1 MATPQLD
8 EATLLDMD
16 SRIASGEKSINDIN
30 NPEARRQYLEWK
42 ASGPDEAKEKR
53 GFLSRAVGV
62 AGNVFGALEPALTI
76 GTGIAA
82 QPLAGLAGLK
92 TLATG
97 GTLDEAVE
105 TIQNVSGNLTYQPR
119 SRVGQAELSALA
131 TVMKPIEMGV
141 EFAGR
146 KSAEA
151 TGSPLIGAGVR
162 TLLEVG
168 PSFFGV
174 KNPASVL
181 RSRRQAINEANR
193 LLKEAGIDVSPSLVE
208 SVSVRGIPS
217 TGRVAEI
224 FNQVPEAAAALSG
237 STSVRAQG
245 LDAIQ
250 SAVQNARRTTR
261 NAISQMYDQ
270 ATDAGTVVVPVNE
283 VKVLNEALANS
294 MAGFEMANI
303 GPVRNLLSEFTS
315 IIEPAPQRFSKVNIS
330 RPGIGRS
337 VIARDVDVPEM
348 SNTDLR
354 RSIVELNDIS
364 AFRRKL
370 SLAERGN
377 NPEVSA
383 AAILMK
389 KEIDEWMNAQFDS
402 DMMSGS
408 ADAIAK
414 WKNANSAYREYS
426 KIFKENEAMKM
437 MFREEATPEM
447 VQNWIYGTN
456 AVSAS
461 NDSALVVRRL
471 NQVLGRNSAEMQT
484 LRNSAAFD
492 IVYPLIRN
500 NLDADSL
507 NQFRLNYTDFV
518 RKNSSLSQ
526 ELFSPKQLESF
537 QTLSRIVS
545 SAKDIAIDSPK
556 LLGNI
561 DRTLAIAL
569 FPKAQPL
576 SAGSRLL
583 DISERAIKRLKS
595 FGSRL
600 EAKKLYSDLTGV
612 DLSQPL
618 FSVRT
623 PAVASFIQTVQDQPD
638 EFDQVLSYL
647 TQEQ

>member
-8 EATLLDMD
+8 ETVLLDMD
-16 SRIASGEKSINDIN
+16 SRIASGEKSIDDIN
-30 NPEARRQYLEWK
+30 DPEARRQYLEWK
-42 ASGPDEAKEKR
+42 ASRPEEER
-53 GFLSRAVGV
+53 GFLSKAVGV
-62 AGNVFGALEPALTI
+62 AGNVLGALEPALTI
-76 GTGIAA
+76 GTGIVA
-82 QPLAGLAGLK
+82 QPVAGLAGLK

-119 SRVGQAELSALA
+119 SRVGRAELSALA
-131 TVMKPIEMGV
+131 TAMEPIERGM

-146 KSAEA
+146 ESAEA

-174 KNPASVL
+174 RNPASVL
-181 RSRRQAINEANR
+181 RSRRQGINEANR
-193 LLKEAGIDVSPSLVE
+193 LLREAGIEVSPSLVE

-245 LDAIQ
+245 LNSIQ

-261 NAISQMYDQ
+261 EAISQMYDQ

-283 VKVLNEALANS
+283 VRILNESLANS

-315 IIEPAPQRFSKVNIS
+315 IIEPPPQRFSNVNVS
-330 RPGIGRS
+330 RSGIGRA
-337 VIARDVDVPEM
+337 VIARDVDVPQIPVD
-348 SNTDLR
+348 DLR

-383 AAILMK
+383 AATLMK

-426 KIFKENEAMKM
+426 KIFKENKSMEM

-447 VQNWIYGTN
+447 IQNWIYGTS
-456 AVSAS
+456 AVGAS
-461 NDSALVVRRL
+461 NEAALVVRRL
-471 NQVLGRNSAEMQT
+471 NQVVGRNSAEMQT

-518 RKNSSLSQ
+518 RKNSSLAQ
-526 ELFSPKQLESF
+526 ELFSPEQLEAF
-537 QTLSRIVS
+537 QTLSRTVS
-545 SAKDIAIDSPK
+545 SAKDIAIESPR

-576 SAGSRLL
+576 SAGARFL
-583 DISERAIKRLKS
+583 DIAENSIKRLKS
-595 FGSRL
+595 FGRRS

-618 FSVRT
+618 FSART
-623 PAVASFIQTVQDQPD
+623 PAVAAFIQTAQDQPD
-638 EFDQVLSYL
+638 EFDQVYSYL